1 VTQVWAPDPA
11 EGYPDPARPGMMGWL
26 RLVLRVIP
34 LVILNFG
41 GLIVLFLLRLVE
53 RPVYG
58 VHRPLTSRLVQ
69 GVCILS
75 LHLVGLRLRVHGR
88 PMREGGAVV
97 ANHSSW
103 LDIFVLNAAK
113 RIYFVSKDEVAGWPG
128 IGWLARA
135 TGTVFIRRDRR
146 EAKAQTAVFRERMGA
161 GHKLLFFPEGTSTDG
176 MRVLRFKS
184 TLFDAFFAE
193 DLKAHLH
200 VQPVSVIYHAPPG
213 AEPRFYGWFGG
224 MGFGEHVIRV
234 LSHGRRGQVEVH
246 WHPPIAAAELAN
258 RKAMAAAAEAA
269 VRGGMPAA
277 RRIT

>member
-1 VTQVWAPDPA
+1 MTQVWAPDPA

>member
-1 VTQVWAPDPA
+1 MTQVWQPDPTD
-11 EGYPDPARPGMMGWL
+11 GYPDPTHPGPGGWL
-26 RLVLRVIP
+26 LIVLRVIP

-41 GLIVLFLLRLVE
+41 GLVILLLIRLVE
-53 RPVYG
+53 RPLCG
-58 VHRPLTSRLVQ
+58 VHRPVTSRLVQ
-69 GVCILS
+69 AVCILS
-75 LHLVGLRLRVHGR
+75 LKLVGLRLCVSGR

-113 RIYFVSKDEVAGWPG
+113 RIYFVSKEEVAGWAG

-146 EAKAQTAVFRERMGA
+146 EAQAQTQVFRERLGA

-176 MRVLRFKS
+176 IRVLPFKS

-193 DLKAHLH
+193 DLKTHLH
-200 VQPVSVIYHAPPG
+200 VQPVTVVYHAPAD

-224 MGFGEHVIRV
+224 MGFAGHIVQV
-234 LSHGRRGQVEVH
+234 LSHWKRGSVDVIWHDPIPAAQVE
-246 WHPPIAAAELAN
+246 N
-258 RKAMAAAAEAA
+258 RKVMARTAEAA
-269 VRGGMPAA
+269 VRGGMPPE